1 MTGMRQTARHLS
13 VREYL
18 DLEEGSNI
26 RHEYYDGQMF
36 AMSGGS
42 ARHNRITKNLVKLL
56 DSAADGGCESYFTDL
71 RVKTASNLYTY
82 PDVFVVCGPLLYSGD
97 DPLAVTNPVV
107 IAEVLS
113 ASTRDYDRGEKFD
126 LYRST
131 ATLRDYLLV
140 DQYSV
145 EVEHR
150 FLDGSGWQS
159 KRYASRGDAILLTGV
174 TLSLAV
180 DAVYERVDFSAPGD

>member
-1 MTGMRQTARHLS
+1 MTEMRQAARHLS

-56 DSAADGGCESYFTDL
+56 DSADGGCESYFTDL

-82 PDVFVVCGPLLYSGD
+82 PDVFVVCGPLIYGGD
-97 DPLAVTNPVV
+97 DPHAVTNPVV

-113 ASTRDYDRGEKFD
+113 NSTRDYDRGEKFD

-131 ATLRDYLLV
+131 VTLRDYLLV
-140 DQYSV
+140 DQYAV

-150 FLDGSGWQS
+150 FLDRTGWQS
-159 KRYASRGDAILLTGV
+159 KRYGSREDVILLTGL
-174 TLSLAV
+174 TLSLLVGAI
-180 DAVYERVDFSAPGD
+180 YERVDFSTAGD